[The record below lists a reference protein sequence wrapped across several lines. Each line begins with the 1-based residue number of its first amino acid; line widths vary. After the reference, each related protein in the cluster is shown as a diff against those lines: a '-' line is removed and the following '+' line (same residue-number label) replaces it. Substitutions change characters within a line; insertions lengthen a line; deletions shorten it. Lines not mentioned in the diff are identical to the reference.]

1 MMSEVW
7 QRMRKLDNPNR
18 VEITRET
25 VKRSYKQFKKILK
38 ENGHPTKD
46 LTLAGMRRQMEL
58 SNKEDVY
65 VNDLYEVHVDYDFDI
80 PHLSIKNKEKSTDI
94 PWQHKQWIKNDI
106 LGEEFEACE
115 LFPDES
121 RLLNTA
127 NQYHLWG
134 FKKGVMNF
142 GWNARLV
149 TDKTPTSP
157 NGKGTG
163 KQTLQKR

>member
-1 MMSEVW
+1 MIEAW
-7 QRMRKLDNPNR
+7 QKMRKLDNPNR

-80 PHLSIKNKEKSTDI
+80 PHLSIKNNEKSTDI

-115 LFPDES
+115 LFPAES
-121 RLLNTA
+121 RLRP
-127 NQYHLWG
+127 G
-134 FKKGVMNF
+134 G
-142 GWNARLV
+142 
-149 TDKTPTSP
+149 S
-157 NGKGTG
+157 
-163 KQTLQKR
+163 

>member
-1 MMSEVW
+1 
-7 QRMRKLDNPNR
+7 
-18 VEITRET
+18 
-25 VKRSYKQFKKILK
+25 
-38 ENGHPTKD
+38 
-46 LTLAGMRRQMEL
+46 MRRQMEL

-115 LFPDES
+115 LFPAES

-134 FKKGVMNF
+134 FKKGVMKF